1 MSKYFR
7 ITGYN
12 EKENISV
19 IMDSNG
25 KFNEIWEF
33 SVYMLQKG
41 FRIIEVSDDTQFLD
55 GNISRAKDEPDCVV
69 LRATDYGRPKTIE
82 HNIDGRV
89 YIAVQVD
96 KKYYIPNKN

>member
-25 KFNEIWEF
+25 KFNEIW
-33 SVYMLQKG
+33 
-41 FRIIEVSDDTQFLD
+41 
-55 GNISRAKDEPDCVV
+55 
-69 LRATDYGRPKTIE
+69 
-82 HNIDGRV
+82 
-89 YIAVQVD
+89 
-96 KKYYIPNKN
+96 

>member
-41 FRIIEVSDDTQFLD
+41 FRIKKI
-55 GNISRAKDEPDCVV
+55 
-69 LRATDYGRPKTIE
+69 GR
-82 HNIDGRV
+82 
-89 YIAVQVD
+89 IA
-96 KKYYIPNKN
+96 YIPSPFVSSGPLDKIP

>member
-19 IMDSNG
+19 IMDGNG

-41 FRIIEVSDDTQFLD
+41 FRIIEASDDTQFLD

-69 LRATDYGRPKTIE
+69 LRATDYGR
-82 HNIDGRV
+82 R
-89 YIAVQVD
+89 A
-96 KKYYIPNKN
+96 